1 MDIKYESKNIFVGK
15 IGCIEICVKSTYDMM
30 IKIIQALNKK
40 YTDVKLAK
48 PNAFMDDIYDAI
60 FLYKQSKGLTDEDA
74 AKVFL
79 KIINE
84 ADPVF
89 TDLRFDKDIDM
100 TEIFTKVNGY
110 IGSKYYTTGLIQR

>member
-1 MDIKYESKNIFVGK
+1 MDIKYDSKNTFVGK
-15 IGCIEICVKSTYDMM
+15 IGCIEIYVKSTYDMM
-30 IKIIQALNKK
+30 VKIIKALNTK
-40 YTDVKLAK
+40 YKNVALAK

-60 FLYKQSKGLTDEDA
+60 FLYKQSKGLTDEGA

-89 TDLRFDKDIDM
+89 TNLRFDNDTDM

>member
-15 IGCIEICVKSTYDMM
+15 IGCIEICVESTYDMM
-30 IKIIQALNKK
+30 VKIIQALNKK
-40 YTDVKLAK
+40 YADVKLAK

-89 TDLRFDKDIDM
+89 TDLRFDNDTDM

>member
-1 MDIKYESKNIFVGK
+1 MDIKYESKNAFVGK

-30 IKIIQALNKK
+30 VKIIKALNTK
-40 YTDVKLAK
+40 YENVALAK

-74 AKVFL
+74 ADVFL

-84 ADPVF
+84 ANTSF
-89 TDLRFDKDIDM
+89 TNLKFDKDYDM
-100 TEIFTKVNGY
+100 IEIFRRIN
-110 IGSKYYTTGLIQR
+110 INIELEYYTTGLIKK

>member
-1 MDIKYESKNIFVGK
+1 MDIKYESKNTFVGK

-30 IKIIQALNKK
+30 VKIIQALNKK
-40 YTDVKLAK
+40 YADVKLAK
-48 PNAFMDDIYDAI
+48 PNAFIDDIYDAI

-89 TDLRFDKDIDM
+89 TDLRFDKDTDM

>member
-30 IKIIQALNKK
+30 VKIIKALNAK
-40 YTDVKLAK
+40 YENVALAK

-60 FLYKQSKGLTDEDA
+60 FLYKQLKGLTDEDA

-84 ADPVF
+84 ADSVF
-89 TDLRFDKDIDM
+89 TDLRFDKDTDM

>member
-1 MDIKYESKNIFVGK
+1 MDIKYESKNTFVGK

-30 IKIIQALNKK
+30 VKIIKALNAK
-40 YTDVKLAK
+40 YENVALAK

-74 AKVFL
+74 ADVFL

-84 ADPVF
+84 ANTSF
-89 TDLRFDKDIDM
+89 TNLRFDKDYNMI
-100 TEIFTKVNGY
+100 EIFRQVN
-110 IGSKYYTTGLIQR
+110 INIELEYYTTGLIKR

>member
-1 MDIKYESKNIFVGK
+1 MDIKYESKNTFVGK

-30 IKIIQALNKK
+30 VKIIQALNKK
-40 YTDVKLAK
+40 YADVKLAK

-84 ADPVF
+84 ANPVF
-89 TDLRFDKDIDM
+89 TDLRFDKDTDM
-100 TEIFTKVNGY
+100 TEIFTKVNVY
-110 IGSKYYTTGLIQR
+110 IESKYYTTGLIQR

>member
-1 MDIKYESKNIFVGK
+1 MDIKYESKNTFVGK

-30 IKIIQALNKK
+30 VKIIQALNKK
-40 YTDVKLAK
+40 YADVKLAK

-74 AKVFL
+74 TKVFL

-89 TDLRFDKDIDM
+89 TDLRSDNDTDM

>member
-1 MDIKYESKNIFVGK
+1 MNIKYESKNTFVGK

-30 IKIIQALNKK
+30 VKIIKALNTK
-40 YTDVKLAK
+40 YENVALAK

-74 AKVFL
+74 ADVFL

-84 ADPVF
+84 ANTSF
-89 TDLRFDKDIDM
+89 TNLRFDKDYDM
-100 TEIFTKVNGY
+100 IEIFRRIN
-110 IGSKYYTTGLIQR
+110 INLELEYYTTGLIKK

>member
-1 MDIKYESKNIFVGK
+1 MDIKYESKNTFVGK

-30 IKIIQALNKK
+30 VKIIQALNKK
-40 YTDVKLAK
+40 YADVKLAK
-48 PNAFMDDIYDAI
+48 PNAFMDNIYDAI

-74 AKVFL
+74 TKVFL

-89 TDLRFDKDIDM
+89 TDLRFDNDTDM

>member
-1 MDIKYESKNIFVGK
+1 MDIKYESKNTFVGK

-30 IKIIQALNKK
+30 VKIIQALNKK
-40 YTDVKLAK
+40 YADVKLAK

-74 AKVFL
+74 TKVFL

-89 TDLRFDKDIDM
+89 TDLRFDNDTDM

-110 IGSKYYTTGLIQR
+110 IGSKYYTTDLIQR

>member
-1 MDIKYESKNIFVGK
+1 MDIKYESKNTFVGK

-30 IKIIQALNKK
+30 VKIIQALNKK
-40 YTDVKLAK
+40 YADVKLAK

-74 AKVFL
+74 TKVFL

-89 TDLRFDKDIDM
+89 TDLRFDNDTDM

-110 IGSKYYTTGLIQR
+110 IRSKYYTTGLIQR

>member
-1 MDIKYESKNIFVGK
+1 MDIKYESKNTFVGK

-30 IKIIQALNKK
+30 VKIIQALNKK
-40 YTDVKLAK
+40 YADVKLAK

-74 AKVFL
+74 TKVFL

-89 TDLRFDKDIDM
+89 TDLRFDNDTDM

-110 IGSKYYTTGLIQR
+110 IGSKYYTTGLIQK

>member
-1 MDIKYESKNIFVGK
+1 MDIKYESKNTFVGK

-30 IKIIQALNKK
+30 VKIIKALNAK
-40 YTDVKLAK
+40 YENIVLAK

-74 AKVFL
+74 AEVFL

-84 ADPVF
+84 ANTSF
-89 TDLRFDKDIDM
+89 TNLRFDKDYDM
-100 TEIFTKVNGY
+100 IEIFRRIN
-110 IGSKYYTTGLIQR
+110 INIELEYYTTGLIKK

>member
-1 MDIKYESKNIFVGK
+1 MDIKYESKNTFVGK

-30 IKIIQALNKK
+30 VKIIQALNKK
-40 YTDVKLAK
+40 YADVKLAK

-74 AKVFL
+74 TKVFL

-89 TDLRFDKDIDM
+89 TDLRFDNDTDM

>member
-1 MDIKYESKNIFVGK
+1 MDIKYESKNTFVGK
-15 IGCIEICVKSTYDMM
+15 IGCIEICVKSTYDM
-30 IKIIQALNKK
+30 IVKIIQALNKK
-40 YTDVKLAK
+40 YADVKLAK
-48 PNAFMDDIYDAI
+48 PNAFIDDIYDAI

-84 ADPVF
+84 ANPVF
-89 TDLRFDKDIDM
+89 TDLRFDKDTDM

-110 IGSKYYTTGLIQR
+110 IESKYYTTGLIQR

>member
-1 MDIKYESKNIFVGK
+1 MDIKYESKNTFVGK

-30 IKIIQALNKK
+30 VKIIKALNTK
-40 YTDVKLAK
+40 YENVALAK

-74 AKVFL
+74 ADVFL

-84 ADPVF
+84 ANTSF
-89 TDLRFDKDIDM
+89 TNLRFNKDYDM
-100 TEIFTKVNGY
+100 IEIFRRIN
-110 IGSKYYTTGLIQR
+110 INLELEYYTTSLIKK

>member
-30 IKIIQALNKK
+30 VKIIQALNKK
-40 YTDVKLAK
+40 YANVKLAK
-48 PNAFMDDIYDAI
+48 PNAFMDNIYDAI
-60 FLYKQSKGLTDEDA
+60 FLYKQSKGLTDEDT

-84 ADPVF
+84 ANVAF
-89 TDLRFDKDIDM
+89 TNLRFDKDYDM
-100 TEIFTKVNGY
+100 IEIFRQIN
-110 IGSKYYTTGLIQR
+110 INIELEYYTTGWMQR

>member
-1 MDIKYESKNIFVGK
+1 MDIKYESKNTFVGK

-30 IKIIQALNKK
+30 VKIIQALNKK
-40 YTDVKLAK
+40 YADVKLAK

-74 AKVFL
+74 TKVFL

-84 ADPVF
+84 ADTTF
-89 TDLRFDKDIDM
+89 TNLRFDKDTKMIDA
-100 TEIFTKVNGY
+100 FAKVNTD
-110 IGSKYYTTGLIQR
+110 IESEYYTTGLMQK

>member
-1 MDIKYESKNIFVGK
+1 MDIKYESKNTFVGK

-30 IKIIQALNKK
+30 VKIIQALNKK
-40 YTDVKLAK
+40 YADVKLAK

-74 AKVFL
+74 VDVFL

-84 ADPVF
+84 SNTSF
-89 TDLRFDKDIDM
+89 TNLRFDKDPKMIDA
-100 TEIFTKVNGY
+100 FAKVNND
-110 IGSKYYTTGLIQR
+110 IESEYYTTGRMQR

>member
-15 IGCIEICVKSTYDMM
+15 IGCIEICVESTYDMM
-30 IKIIQALNKK
+30 VKIIQALNKK
-40 YTDVKLAK
+40 YADVKLAK

-74 AKVFL
+74 TKVFL

-89 TDLRFDKDIDM
+89 TDLRFDNDTDM

>member
-1 MDIKYESKNIFVGK
+1 MDIKYESKNTFVGK

-30 IKIIQALNKK
+30 VKIIKALNTK
-40 YTDVKLAK
+40 YKNVALAK

-74 AKVFL
+74 TKVFL

-89 TDLRFDKDIDM
+89 TDLRFDNDTDM